1 MSKILEEYKKVVAR
15 KEEEK
20 HKKNLEEFMRN
31 AKKFMPQPIEIP
43 NVDREPR
50 WEARENFKEKRPRI
64 TENTYTIVPKKQ
76 KRDFRD
82 TELEKS
88 MGKKADV
95 KYLDETISK
104 RFVCDGATLICK
116 HLKVAERL
124 ILRVRDR
131 GARLQGGNPIATE
144 DDVLPENFEFQ
155 YSPIFTN
162 DNFGNSNGVITEKT
176 KGLCDVTGNVCVI
189 QNAYWTKMATSILN
203 NGKAM
208 IFDTSELYCTVDESS
223 PITVEYNGQDF
234 SELEGRWNSLTRT
247 HKKNPVLYNFFKSA
261 LIIYFSGDLSRA
273 EDLGNSIASYDS
285 DKESAVYSEIGY
297 AGPSLGMYENIK
309 DFGMPMIEGIKDGVM
324 EYKRDIGSNKLTG
337 KNKKIQRNI
346 LRKDGGVEIDE
357 KFIKIKKGQSYNEF
371 IDNIDKE
378 VKKIKHENLKN
389 IAKNTGKN
397 ILMAIPEKVVDKVMV
412 DYNSL
417 MPTEARYNQSIDYF
431 NKVYYIDDYTRKG
444 K

>member
-1 MSKILEEYKKVVAR
+1 MSKILEEYEKVVAR

-31 AKKFMPQPIEIP
+31 AKKLKPQPIEIP
-43 NVDREPR
+43 NVDREEPR

-88 MGKKADV
+88 MGKKSDV

-124 ILRVRDR
+124 ILRVTDK

-155 YSPIFTN
+155 YSPYLTR
-162 DNFGNSNGVITEKT
+162 DNFGNSNGIVTEKT
-176 KGLCDVTGNVCVI
+176 RGLCDITGDVCVI
-189 QNAYWTKMATSILN
+189 QNAYWTKMAKSILN

-234 SELEGRWNSLTRT
+234 SKFEG
-247 HKKNPVLYNFFKSA
+247 
-261 LIIYFSGDLSRA
+261 G
-273 EDLGNSIASYDS
+273 
-285 DKESAVYSEIGY
+285 
-297 AGPSLGMYENIK
+297 
-309 DFGMPMIEGIKDGVM
+309 
-324 EYKRDIGSNKLTG
+324 
-337 KNKKIQRNI
+337 
-346 LRKDGGVEIDE
+346 
-357 KFIKIKKGQSYNEF
+357 
-371 IDNIDKE
+371 
-378 VKKIKHENLKN
+378 
-389 IAKNTGKN
+389 
-397 ILMAIPEKVVDKVMV
+397 
-412 DYNSL
+412 
-417 MPTEARYNQSIDYF
+417 
-431 NKVYYIDDYTRKG
+431 
-444 K
+444 

>member
-1 MSKILEEYKKVVAR
+1 MSKILEEYEKIKEMR
-15 KEEEK
+15 KEIIRADFPLFPEESK
-20 HKKNLEEFMRN
+20 YKTRKSLKNTRT
-31 AKKFMPQPIEIP
+31 K
-43 NVDREPR
+43 
-50 WEARENFKEKRPRI
+50 I
-64 TENTYTIVPKKQ
+64 TETAITIISKNKKREF
-76 KRDFRD
+76 KDA
-82 TELEKS
+82 ELGKS
-88 MGKKADV
+88 MGKEADV
-95 KYLDETISK
+95 KYLDEAMSK

-116 HLKVAERL
+116 HLKFAERL
-124 ILRVRDR
+124 ILRVTDK

-208 IFDTSELYCTVDESS
+208 IFDTSELYCTVDEAS

-247 HKKNPVLYNFFKSA
+247 HKKNPVLYNFLKSA

-273 EDLGNSIASYDS
+273 EDLGNSIVSYDS
-285 DKESAVYSEIGY
+285 DEEVAVYSEIGY

-309 DFGMPMIEGIKDGVM
+309 DFGVPVIEGLI
-324 EYKRDIGSNKLTG
+324 ETG
-337 KNKKIQRNI
+337 KE
-346 LRKDGGVEIDE
+346 LR
-357 KFIKIKKGQSYNEF
+357 
-371 IDNIDKE
+371 KE
-378 VKKIKHENLKN
+378 VKPYHPTGRSRSIDRNAWKKTDKNMTYDEYKKKKAVEIYKKNRNANLKN
-389 IAKNTGKN
+389 IGKEMRKN
-397 ILMAIPEKVVDKVMV
+397 LLLVAVEKGVDKVMV

-417 MPTEARYNQSIDYF
+417 IPTEARYNQSIDYF
-431 NKVYYIDDYTRKG
+431 NKVYYIEDYTKE
-444 K
+444 

>member
-1 MSKILEEYKKVVAR
+1 MSKIFEEYEKVVAR

-31 AKKFMPQPIEIP
+31 AKKFKPQPIEIP

-50 WEARENFKEKRPRI
+50 WEARENFKEKRSGI
-64 TENTYTIVPKKQ
+64 TEKAYTIVPKKQ

-124 ILRVRDR
+124 VLRVTDK

-162 DNFGNSNGVITEKT
+162 DNFGNSNGDITEKT
-176 KGLCDVTGNVCVI
+176 KGLCDATGNVCVI

-208 IFDTSELYCTVDESS
+208 IFDTSELYCAIDESS

-234 SELEGRWNSLTRT
+234 SELEGGWNSLTRT
-247 HKKNPVLYNFFKSA
+247 HKNNPVLYNFSKS
-261 LIIYFSGDLSRA
+261 LLLIYFFGDFSQV
-273 EDLGNSIASYDS
+273 EDFASSIVSYAAD
-285 DKESAVYSEIGY
+285 EEIAIYSEIGY
-297 AGPSLGMYENIK
+297 IGPSSGIYENIK
-309 DFGMPMIEGIKDGVM
+309 DFGTPLIEGIGNGVKEYQKDLKQYEPTGKGKNSKRHSLNANKEIKVNGKSLKPKKGETYNKFFERIRG
-324 EYKRDIGSNKLTG
+324 EYK
-337 KNKKIQRNI
+337 
-346 LRKDGGVEIDE
+346 V
-357 KFIKIKKGQSYNEF
+357 
-371 IDNIDKE
+371 
-378 VKKIKHENLKN
+378 ENLKS
-389 IAKNTGKN
+389 IAKDTVKN
-397 ILMAIPEKVVDKVMV
+397 LSSVILEKTVDKVMI
-412 DYNSL
+412 DYNSFI
-417 MPTEARYNQSIDYF
+417 PTEARYNQSIDYF
-431 NKVYYIDDYTRKG
+431 NKVYYIEDYTK

>member
-1 MSKILEEYKKVVAR
+1 MSKILEEYEKIKEMR
-15 KEEEK
+15 KEIIRADFPLFPEESK
-20 HKKNLEEFMRN
+20 HKTRKSLKNTRT
-31 AKKFMPQPIEIP
+31 K
-43 NVDREPR
+43 
-50 WEARENFKEKRPRI
+50 I
-64 TENTYTIVPKKQ
+64 TETATTIISKNKKREF
-76 KRDFRD
+76 KDA
-82 TELEKS
+82 ELGKS
-88 MGKKADV
+88 MGKEADV
-95 KYLDETISK
+95 KYLDEAMSK

-116 HLKVAERL
+116 HLKFAERL
-124 ILRVRDR
+124 ILRVTDK

-155 YSPIFTN
+155 YSSYFTN
-162 DNFGNSNGVITEKT
+162 DNFGNPNGVITEKT
-176 KGLCDVTGNVCVI
+176 KGLCDITGGLCVI

-247 HKKNPVLYNFFKSA
+247 HKKNPVLYNFLKSA

-285 DKESAVYSEIGY
+285 DEEVAVYSEIGY
-297 AGPSLGMYENIK
+297 AGPSLEIYENIK

-337 KNKKIQRNI
+337 KNKKTQRNI
-346 LRKDGGVEIDE
+346 LRKDGGVEIDG
-357 KFIKIKKGQSYNEF
+357 KFIKIKKGQTYNEF
-371 IDNIDKE
+371 IDNIDEE

-397 ILMAIPEKVVDKVMV
+397 ILMAIPEKVADKVMV

-417 MPTEARYNQSIDYF
+417 IPTEARYNQSIDYF

>member
-208 IFDTSELYCTVDESS
+208 IFDTSELYCTVDEAS

-234 SELEGRWNSLTRT
+234 SEFEGGWNSLTRT
-247 HKKNPVLYNFFKSA
+247 HKNNPVLYNFAKAAF
-261 LIIYFSGDLSRA
+261 LIRFLGDDSRV
-273 EDLGNSIASYDS
+273 EDLLSSSGSYVADEEIAI
-285 DKESAVYSEIGY
+285 YSEIGY
-297 AGPSLGMYENIK
+297 VGPSSGTYENMK
-309 DFGMPMIEGIKDGVM
+309 DFGEPVIEGIK
-324 EYKRDIGSNKLTG
+324 ES
-337 KNKKIQRNI
+337 Q
-346 LRKDGGVEIDE
+346 KDL
-357 KFIKIKKGQSYNEF
+357 K
-371 IDNIDKE
+371 KE
-378 VKKIKHENLKN
+378 VKQPSGRAKDIQRAKWSKEKRQKKLIKILDHGLK
-389 IAKNTGKN
+389 KNK
-397 ILMAIPEKVVDKVMV
+397 
-412 DYNSL
+412 
-417 MPTEARYNQSIDYF
+417 
-431 NKVYYIDDYTRKG
+431 
-444 K
+444 

>member
-1 MSKILEEYKKVVAR
+1 MSKILEQYKRLKMMR
-15 KEEEK
+15 KESIRANAPLLPEEPK
-20 HKKNLEEFMRN
+20 EEFILKSHKSLKN
-31 AKKFMPQPIEIP
+31 T
-43 NVDREPR
+43 
-50 WEARENFKEKRPRI
+50 RPKI
-64 TENTYTIVPKKQ
+64 TSTVTTIVQKKG
-76 KRDFRD
+76 KREFKDI
-82 TELEKS
+82 ELEKKF
-88 MGKKADV
+88 GEKA
-95 KYLDETISK
+95 KTIYLDEEMSK
-104 RFVCDGATLICK
+104 RFVCDGAVLICK
-116 HLKVAERL
+116 HLKIAERL
-124 ILRVRDR
+124 ILRVTDR
-131 GARLQGGNPIATE
+131 GAMLQGGNPIATE

-285 DKESAVYSEIGY
+285 DEEVAVYSEIGY

-309 DFGMPMIEGIKDGVM
+309 DFGVPVIEGLI
-324 EYKRDIGSNKLTG
+324 ETG
-337 KNKKIQRNI
+337 KE
-346 LRKDGGVEIDE
+346 LR
-357 KFIKIKKGQSYNEF
+357 
-371 IDNIDKE
+371 KE
-378 VKKIKHENLKN
+378 VKPYHPTGRSRSIDRNAWKKTDKNMTYDEYKKKKAVEIYKKNRNANLKN
-389 IAKNTGKN
+389 IGKEMRKN
-397 ILMAIPEKVVDKVMV
+397 LLLVAVEKGVDKVMV

-417 MPTEARYNQSIDYF
+417 IPTEARYNQSIDYF

>member
-1 MSKILEEYKKVVAR
+1 MSKILEEYEKIKEMR
-15 KEEEK
+15 KEIIRADFPLFPEESK
-20 HKKNLEEFMRN
+20 YKTRKSLKNTRT
-31 AKKFMPQPIEIP
+31 K
-43 NVDREPR
+43 
-50 WEARENFKEKRPRI
+50 I
-64 TENTYTIVPKKQ
+64 TETAITIISKNKKREF
-76 KRDFRD
+76 KDA
-82 TELEKS
+82 ELGKS
-88 MGKKADV
+88 MGKEADV
-95 KYLDETISK
+95 KYLDEAMSK

-116 HLKVAERL
+116 HLKFAERL
-124 ILRVRDR
+124 ILRVTDK

-208 IFDTSELYCTVDESS
+208 IFDTSELYCTVDEAS

-247 HKKNPVLYNFFKSA
+247 HKKNPVLYNFLKSA

-285 DKESAVYSEIGY
+285 DEEVAVYSEIGY

>member
-1 MSKILEEYKKVVAR
+1 MSKILEEYEKIKEMR
-15 KEEEK
+15 KEIIRADFPLFPEESK
-20 HKKNLEEFMRN
+20 YKTRKSLKNTRT
-31 AKKFMPQPIEIP
+31 K
-43 NVDREPR
+43 
-50 WEARENFKEKRPRI
+50 I
-64 TENTYTIVPKKQ
+64 TETAITIISKNKKREF
-76 KRDFRD
+76 KDA
-82 TELEKS
+82 ELGKS
-88 MGKKADV
+88 MGKEADV
-95 KYLDETISK
+95 KYLDEAMSK

-116 HLKVAERL
+116 HLKFAERL
-124 ILRVRDR
+124 ILRVTDK

-208 IFDTSELYCTVDESS
+208 IFDTSELYCTVDEAS

-247 HKKNPVLYNFFKSA
+247 HKKNPVLYNFLKSA

-285 DKESAVYSEIGY
+285 DEEVAVYSEIGY

-309 DFGMPMIEGIKDGVM
+309 DFGTPLIEGIGNGVK
-324 EYKRDIGSNKLTG
+324 EYKKDLKQYEPIGKGKKPKRHSLNANKEIKVNG
-337 KNKKIQRNI
+337 KSLKP
-346 LRKDGGVEIDE
+346 
-357 KFIKIKKGQSYNEF
+357 KKGETYNKFFER
-371 IDNIDKE
+371 IRGEYK
-378 VKKIKHENLKN
+378 VENLKS
-389 IAKNTGKN
+389 IAKDTVKN
-397 ILMAIPEKVVDKVMV
+397 LSSVYHFGERISIARPPGET
-412 DYNSL
+412 SL
-417 MPTEARYNQSIDYF
+417 LRDRMRP
-431 NKVYYIDDYTRKG
+431 
-444 K
+444 

>member
-1 MSKILEEYKKVVAR
+1 MSKILEEYEKIKEMR
-15 KEEEK
+15 KEIIRADFPLFPEESK
-20 HKKNLEEFMRN
+20 YKTRKSLKNTRT
-31 AKKFMPQPIEIP
+31 K
-43 NVDREPR
+43 
-50 WEARENFKEKRPRI
+50 I
-64 TENTYTIVPKKQ
+64 TETAITIISKNKKREF
-76 KRDFRD
+76 KDA
-82 TELEKS
+82 ELGKS
-88 MGKKADV
+88 MGKEADV
-95 KYLDETISK
+95 KYLDEAMSK

-116 HLKVAERL
+116 HLKFAERL
-124 ILRVRDR
+124 ILRVTDK

-208 IFDTSELYCTVDESS
+208 IFDTSELYCTVDEAS
-223 PITVEYNGQDF
+223 PIIVEYNGQDF

-247 HKKNPVLYNFFKSA
+247 HKKNPVLYNFLKSA

-285 DKESAVYSEIGY
+285 DEEVAVYSEIGY

-309 DFGMPMIEGIKDGVM
+309 DFGVPVIEGLI
-324 EYKRDIGSNKLTG
+324 ETG
-337 KNKKIQRNI
+337 KE
-346 LRKDGGVEIDE
+346 LR
-357 KFIKIKKGQSYNEF
+357 
-371 IDNIDKE
+371 KE
-378 VKKIKHENLKN
+378 VKPYHPTGRSRSIDRNAWKKTDKNMTYDEYKKKKAVEIYKKNRNANLKN
-389 IAKNTGKN
+389 IGKEMRKN
-397 ILMAIPEKVVDKVMV
+397 LLLVAVEKGVDKVMV

-417 MPTEARYNQSIDYF
+417 IPTEARYNQSIDYF
-431 NKVYYIDDYTRKG
+431 NKVYYIEDYTKE
-444 K
+444 

>member
-1 MSKILEEYKKVVAR
+1 MSKILEEYEKIKEMR
-15 KEEEK
+15 KEIIRADFPLFPEESK
-20 HKKNLEEFMRN
+20 HKTRKSLKNTRT
-31 AKKFMPQPIEIP
+31 K
-43 NVDREPR
+43 
-50 WEARENFKEKRPRI
+50 I
-64 TENTYTIVPKKQ
+64 TENATTIISKNKKREF
-76 KRDFRD
+76 KDA
-82 TELEKS
+82 ELGKS
-88 MGKKADV
+88 MGKEADV
-95 KYLDETISK
+95 KYLDEAMSK

-116 HLKVAERL
+116 HLKFAERL
-124 ILRVRDR
+124 ILRVIDK

-273 EDLGNSIASYDS
+273 EDFASSIVSYAAD
-285 DKESAVYSEIGY
+285 EEIAIYSEIGY
-297 AGPSLGMYENIK
+297 VGPSSGTYENMK
-309 DFGMPMIEGIKDGVM
+309 DFGEPVIEGIK
-324 EYKRDIGSNKLTG
+324 ES
-337 KNKKIQRNI
+337 Q
-346 LRKDGGVEIDE
+346 KDL
-357 KFIKIKKGQSYNEF
+357 K
-371 IDNIDKE
+371 KE
-378 VKKIKHENLKN
+378 VKQPSGRAKDIQRAKWSKEKKAKKTDKDFRPWIEEKQIKKMKKN
-389 IAKNTGKN
+389 IMKKSMTNVSLAF
-397 ILMAIPEKVVDKVMV
+397 LEKAVDKVMV

-417 MPTEARYNQSIDYF
+417 IPTEARYNQSIDYF
-431 NKVYYIDDYTRKG
+431 NKVYYIDDYTK
-444 K
+444 KTK

>member
-1 MSKILEEYKKVVAR
+1 MSKILEQYKRLKMMR
-15 KEEEK
+15 KESIRANAPLLPEEPK
-20 HKKNLEEFMRN
+20 EEFILKSHKSLKN
-31 AKKFMPQPIEIP
+31 T
-43 NVDREPR
+43 
-50 WEARENFKEKRPRI
+50 RPKI
-64 TENTYTIVPKKQ
+64 ASTVTTIVQKKG
-76 KRDFRD
+76 KREFKDI
-82 TELEKS
+82 ELEKKF
-88 MGKKADV
+88 GEKA
-95 KYLDETISK
+95 KTIYLDEEMSK
-104 RFVCDGATLICK
+104 RFVCDGAVLICK
-116 HLKVAERL
+116 HLKFAERL
-124 ILRVRDR
+124 ILRVTDK

-155 YSPIFTN
+155 YSSYFTN
-162 DNFGNSNGVITEKT
+162 DNFGNPNGVITEKT
-176 KGLCDVTGNVCVI
+176 KGLCDITGGLCVI

-261 LIIYFSGDLSRA
+261 LIIYFLGDLSRA

-285 DKESAVYSEIGY
+285 DEEVAVYSEIGY
-297 AGPSLGMYENIK
+297 AGPSLEIYENIK

-337 KNKKIQRNI
+337 KNKKTQRNI
-346 LRKDGGVEIDE
+346 LRKDGGVEIDG
-357 KFIKIKKGQSYNEF
+357 KFIKIKKGQTYNEF
-371 IDNIDKE
+371 IDNIDEE

-389 IAKNTGKN
+389 IAKDTGKN

-417 MPTEARYNQSIDYF
+417 IPTEARYNQSIDYF

>member
-1 MSKILEEYKKVVAR
+1 MSKILEEYEKVVAR

-31 AKKFMPQPIEIP
+31 AKKLKPQPIEIP
-43 NVDREPR
+43 NVDREEPR

-88 MGKKADV
+88 MGKKSDV

-124 ILRVRDR
+124 ILRVTDK

-162 DNFGNSNGVITEKT
+162 DNFGNPNGVITEKT
-176 KGLCDVTGNVCVI
+176 KGLCDATGNVCVI

-208 IFDTSELYCTVDESS
+208 IFDTSELYCAIDESS

-234 SELEGRWNSLTRT
+234 SELEGGWNSLTRT
-247 HKKNPVLYNFFKSA
+247 HKNNPVLYNFSKSA
-261 LIIYFSGDLSRA
+261 LLILFLEDASRL
-273 EDLGNSIASYDS
+273 EDLTNSVGSYGMDEEVDIK
-285 DKESAVYSEIGY
+285 DKVHIGLYSEIGWT
-297 AGPSLGMYENIK
+297 E
-309 DFGMPMIEGIKDGVM
+309 E
-324 EYKRDIGSNKLTG
+324 
-337 KNKKIQRNI
+337 
-346 LRKDGGVEIDE
+346 EIDKYKSLSE
-357 KFIKIKKGQSYNEF
+357 NLEDYGKPIAEGVIKSQKDLK
-371 IDNIDKE
+371 KE
-378 VKKIKHENLKN
+378 VKQPSGRYKGMKRAEWSKEKKAKRTDKDFRSWVEEQQIKNMKKN
-389 IAKNTGKN
+389 IVKKS
-397 ILMAIPEKVVDKVMV
+397 AINVLLVLLEKGVDKVMV
-412 DYNSL
+412 DYNSFI
-417 MPTEARYNQSIDYF
+417 PTESRYNQSIDYF
-431 NKVYYIDDYTRKG
+431 NKVYYIEDYTK
-444 K
+444 KAK

>member
-1 MSKILEEYKKVVAR
+1 MSKILEEYEKIKEMR
-15 KEEEK
+15 KEIIRADFPLFPEESK
-20 HKKNLEEFMRN
+20 RKTRKSLKNTRT
-31 AKKFMPQPIEIP
+31 K
-43 NVDREPR
+43 
-50 WEARENFKEKRPRI
+50 I
-64 TENTYTIVPKKQ
+64 TETATTIISKNKKREF
-76 KRDFRD
+76 KDA
-82 TELEKS
+82 ELGKS
-88 MGKKADV
+88 MGKEADV
-95 KYLDETISK
+95 KYLDEAMSK

-116 HLKVAERL
+116 HLKFAERL
-124 ILRVRDR
+124 ILRVTDK

-155 YSPIFTN
+155 YSSYFTN
-162 DNFGNSNGVITEKT
+162 DNFGNPNGVITEKT
-176 KGLCDVTGNVCVI
+176 KGLCDITGGLCVI

-247 HKKNPVLYNFFKSA
+247 HKKNPVLYNFLKSA

-285 DKESAVYSEIGY
+285 DEEVAVYSEIGY
-297 AGPSLGMYENIK
+297 AGPSLEIYENIK

-337 KNKKIQRNI
+337 KNKKTQRNI
-346 LRKDGGVEIDE
+346 LRKDGGVEIDG
-357 KFIKIKKGQSYNEF
+357 KFIKIKKGQTYNEF
-371 IDNIDKE
+371 IDNIDEE

-397 ILMAIPEKVVDKVMV
+397 ILMAIPEKVADKVMV

-417 MPTEARYNQSIDYF
+417 IPTEARYNQSIDYF

>member
-1 MSKILEEYKKVVAR
+1 M
-15 KEEEK
+15 
-20 HKKNLEEFMRN
+20 
-31 AKKFMPQPIEIP
+31 
-43 NVDREPR
+43 
-50 WEARENFKEKRPRI
+50 
-64 TENTYTIVPKKQ
+64 
-76 KRDFRD
+76 
-82 TELEKS
+82 
-88 MGKKADV
+88 
-95 KYLDETISK
+95 
-104 RFVCDGATLICK
+104 
-116 HLKVAERL
+116 

-162 DNFGNSNGVITEKT
+162 DNFGNPNGVITEKT
-176 KGLCDVTGNVCVI
+176 KGLCDATGNLCVI

-208 IFDTSELYCTVDESS
+208 IFDTSELYCAIDESS

-234 SELEGRWNSLTRT
+234 SELEGGWNSLTRT
-247 HKKNPVLYNFFKSA
+247 HKNNPVLYNFGKSA

-273 EDLGNSIASYDS
+273 EDLGNSIASYAS
-285 DKESAVYSEIGY
+285 DEEVAVYSEIGY
-297 AGPSLGMYENIK
+297 AGPSLEIYENIK
-309 DFGMPMIEGIKDGVM
+309 DFGMPMIEGVKDGVM

-337 KNKKIQRNI
+337 KNKKTQRNI
-346 LRKDGGVEIDE
+346 LRKDGGVEIDG
-357 KFIKIKKGQSYNEF
+357 KFIKIKKGQTYNEF
-371 IDNIDKE
+371 IDNIDEE

-389 IAKNTGKN
+389 IAKDTGKN

-417 MPTEARYNQSIDYF
+417 IPTEARYNQSIDYF